1 MELVELKTEAE
12 RLFQEAAARALAYP
26 GEKNPSLQH
35 LRQLCW
41 RNYAAHGFSC
51 MADCFAAV
59 VPHIQGRLTLDGW
72 SVADLTVAPWKF
84 RVVLRPFWLS
94 SEQVHIAIHHDGP
107 LPDVTETGFRS
118 IFAPIAL
125 FRDGM
130 TPEAFIRGM
139 FPQAAQMSL
148 F

>member
-1 MELVELKTEAE
+1 MDLVELKKEAE
-12 RLFQEAAARALAYP
+12 RRFHEAAARALAAP
-26 GEKNPSLQH
+26 GEKNKPLQD

-41 RNYAAHGFSC
+41 RNYEEHGFAC

-59 VPHIQGRLTLDGW
+59 VPHVQGRLTLDGW
-72 SVADLTVAPWKF
+72 SVADMTVAPWTF
-84 RVVLRPFWLS
+84 RVVLRPFWLG

-107 LPDVTETGFRS
+107 LPDITETGYRS
-118 IFAPIAL
+118 IFAPIAT
-125 FRDGM
+125 FKDGL

-139 FPQAAQMSL
+139 FPQTAQMSL